1 MSMKRRLPKARPKSK
16 PKAIPVGY
24 HTVTPYLIVRGA
36 AEAIT
41 FYENAFGAKEVMRMA
56 DPTGKVGHAEMK
68 IGDSRVMLADEVPE
82 MGFRGPNV
90 FGGSPVSLLLY
101 VKDVDKVVAQ
111 ATFAGAKIVRPVE
124 DKFYGDRAGSIEDP
138 FGHTWIVATHVEDL
152 SMGEIEKRAAKMFT
166 LEPHE

>member
-1 MSMKRRLPKARPKSK
+1 MSMKRRLPRPSPKSN
-16 PKAIPVGY
+16 PKAIPAGY
-24 HTVTPYLIVRGA
+24 HTVTPYLIVKGA
-36 AEAIT
+36 VEAIA

-56 DPTGKVGHAEMK
+56 DPTGKVGHAEIK

-82 MGFRGPNV
+82 MGFKGPTT

-138 FGHTWIVATHVEDL
+138 FGHTWTVATHVEDL
-152 SMGEIEKRAAKMFT
+152 SMVEIEKRATMTFT

>member
-1 MSMKRRLPKARPKSK
+1 MSMKRRLPRPSPKSN
-16 PKAIPVGY
+16 PKAIPAGY
-24 HTVTPYLIVRGA
+24 HTVTPYLIVKGA
-36 AEAIT
+36 VEAIA

-56 DPTGKVGHAEMK
+56 DPTGKVGHAEIK

-82 MGFRGPNV
+82 MGFRGPTT

-138 FGHTWIVATHVEDL
+138 FGHTWTVATHVEDL